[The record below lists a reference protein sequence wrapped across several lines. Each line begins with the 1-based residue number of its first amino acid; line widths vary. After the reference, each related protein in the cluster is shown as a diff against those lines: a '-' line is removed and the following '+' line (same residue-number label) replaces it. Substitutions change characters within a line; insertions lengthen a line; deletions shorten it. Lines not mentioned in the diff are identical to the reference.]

1 MELTTIVL
9 LLLGL
14 LIVLVVVFAVHGEG
28 SSSGTPSQSAGRYV
42 RDLHRQGDAGRRHM
56 DAISDDYLRKV
67 KETTRR

>member
-1 MELTTIVL
+1 MELTTIV

-14 LIVLVVVFAVHGEG
+14 LIVLVVVFEVRGEG
-28 SSSGTPSQSAGRYV
+28 SSSETPSQSAGPYL